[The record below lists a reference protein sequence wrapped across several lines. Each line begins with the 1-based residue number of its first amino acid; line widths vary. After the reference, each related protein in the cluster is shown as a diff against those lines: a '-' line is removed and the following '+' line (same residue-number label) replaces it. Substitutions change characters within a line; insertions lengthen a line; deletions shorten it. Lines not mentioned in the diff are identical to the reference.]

1 MTLADSILN
10 QLKLAESLR
19 APRRPESAEPV
30 NTDFAA
36 KACRY
41 RLDQVVKR
49 IDPPK
54 VRRIVQAVFSDLLRL
69 LDYLRPLESQLYKVD
84 EAEKTFALFQF
95 IHDEAS
101 ALVKSI
107 TEDALTCE
115 ALSEDLFDTLD
126 GMTFAVSHDLQRVF
140 ETKLPGAI
148 EENTGRVI
156 VGKLFRAHD
165 VLTNCLQQ
173 ATISLATLFD
183 PELGGTKLFGNSDM
197 LYRQALELCADL
209 SKLLKLVEEYSERG
223 TEPAFASLTAGIEKF
238 RLESMDRL
246 RYSDCPQFE
255 GFCERIQLAA
265 TQDELDQVLHE
276 FRCYVETL
284 LGQVKMRAVLANVF
298 PIDFETGDLEQLPSP
313 AQYGSSQSYSADD
326 FEDDSVTPDRLLI
339 AV

>member
-1 MTLADSILN
+1 MTLADSTLN
-10 QLKLAESLR
+10 LLHRADSLR
-19 APRRPESAEPV
+19 PVRRAEPAAPA
-30 NTDFAA
+30 NSDAAA
-36 KACRY
+36 KACRF
-41 RLDQVVKR
+41 RLNQILTQ

-54 VRRIVQAVFSDLLRL
+54 VRTIVDLVFVDLLRL

-84 EAEKTFALFQF
+84 EAKKTFALFRF
-95 IHDEAS
+95 IHDEAAS
-101 ALVKSI
+101 LVKFI

-126 GMTFAVSHDLQRVF
+126 AITFAVSHDLQRVF
-140 ETKLPGAI
+140 ETKLPDAI

-183 PELGGTKLFGNSDM
+183 PDLGGAKLFGNSDM
-197 LYRQALELCADL
+197 LYRQAIQLCADL
-209 SKLLKLVEEYSERG
+209 SKLLKLVEACSDAGSEA
-223 TEPAFASLTAGIEKF
+223 AFEKLMTGIERF
-238 RLESMDRL
+238 RSEGMERL

-255 GFCERIQLAA
+255 SFCERIQLAA
-265 TQDELDQVLHE
+265 TPEELDPVLHQ

-298 PIDFETGDLEQLPSP
+298 PIEFGTDDTEQLPSSR
-313 AQYGSSQSYSADD
+313 QNSFSESYSAND
-326 FEDDSVTPDRLLI
+326 FENASATHDLLPI